1 MRTVSSQTCHAWPSR
16 KGIVNVEAFFC
27 RCFGLDAREAR
38 QERDRAIQQRKEA
51 EEAKRVA
58 EEERD
63 AARKAQED
71 AEASEA
77 YAKQQADVFQQARI
91 KAEMRQ
97 RKAEEQVRKKQRK
110 VQSLQRMLA
119 EIGAESDS
127 DAPPDERAPAFFV
140 NEDGT
145 KVPRPRT
152 RKERMGMA
160 FREAESA
167 RYELRLGM
175 ARGCL
180 EWEVPIENTQATASV
195 PENSNVCKKALYEVL
210 SGTSTTVVSS
220 LSSVAVDCRS
230 ASSRDCVAMAVT
242 FVSLLLLFLDF
253 DYDHLQKSIVRIETV
268 GASFDWFRPFNPRDG
283 LVSLGSGFIVQTEPY
298 ILIAT
303 NQHVINDALR
313 VQIQLL
319 LHSQAK
325 WDVNIVSACPKFD
338 LALLTLK
345 SDKEFK
351 ADLAKAG
358 IQLEALTLSKKVAE
372 MGQDVVA
379 LGFPLGQNSLK
390 ISKGNVAGNEF
401 VNSNL
406 CIQSTA
412 PISPGNSGGPL
423 LDDAGSEVLGVN
435 FAGATRGENIN
446 YVIPAFRVQA
456 LVNLHLKEQHGAPWR
471 RLGFRTPGH
480 GLTTVHPNQALAVRK
495 LPEDGVYIGRVRQ
508 DGFMSKAQPEIRPGS
523 MLVAVNGKALD
534 GFGKADIKELM
545 LGKER
550 SKCMSCSPLC
560 YYALLEALEA
570 DQAALDDLFF
580 IQPDL
585 EAEVSFETCFRGAKH
600 LHKVSTIRT
609 ADFDKGIRYVDE
621 PVTEGLPQQYEIFGD
636 IGVMSM
642 TQNHVGEALARTGSP
657 RISRWLLPDKASEP
671 RLMVIYVRPGSY
683 ASEVIGEGSAVE
695 KDLCSRQSELKL
707 THLFI
712 ETTGV
717 ADPQPFIRVFENEH
731 FAQYFALKAVIC
743 VVDLQ
748 RVRNI
753 LNEPKETFG

>member
-1 MRTVSSQTCHAWPSR
+1 
-16 KGIVNVEAFFC
+16 
-27 RCFGLDAREAR
+27 
-38 QERDRAIQQRKEA
+38 
-51 EEAKRVA
+51 
-58 EEERD
+58 
-63 AARKAQED
+63 
-71 AEASEA
+71 
-77 YAKQQADVFQQARI
+77 
-91 KAEMRQ
+91 
-97 RKAEEQVRKKQRK
+97 
-110 VQSLQRMLA
+110 
-119 EIGAESDS
+119 
-127 DAPPDERAPAFFV
+127 
-140 NEDGT
+140 
-145 KVPRPRT
+145 
-152 RKERMGMA
+152 
-160 FREAESA
+160 
-167 RYELRLGM
+167 
-175 ARGCL
+175 
-180 EWEVPIENTQATASV
+180 
-195 PENSNVCKKALYEVL
+195 
-210 SGTSTTVVSS
+210 
-220 LSSVAVDCRS
+220 
-230 ASSRDCVAMAVT
+230 MAVT
-242 FVSLLLLFLDF
+242 FVSLLLLFLVEGLGLKFSDKQDF
-253 DYDHLQKSIVRIETV
+253 DYDHLQRSIVRIETV

-456 LVNLHLKEQHGAPWR
+456 LVNLHLKEQLGAPWR

-480 GLTTVHPNQALAVRK
+480 GLTTVHPNQALYNFTAGCK
-495 LPEDGVYIGRVRQ
+495 EGVYIGRVRQ

-545 LGKER
+545 LGK
-550 SKCMSCSPLC
+550 
-560 YYALLEALEA
+560 
-570 DQAALDDLFF
+570 AALDDLFF

-585 EAEVSFETCFRGAKH
+585 EAEVSFETCFRGTKR

-609 ADFDKGIRYVDE
+609 PDFDKGIRYVDE
-621 PVTEGLPQQYEIFGD
+621 PVTEGLTQQYEIFGD

-695 KDLCSRQSELKL
+695 KVNGRVVRTLEDFRKAIVPDAKDDIWTLETDLGLLLATPFKATLSAQLVSGAAEPYLL
-707 THLFI
+707 TPGI
-712 ETTGV
+712 KQ
-717 ADPQPFIRVFENEH
+717 A
-731 FAQYFALKAVIC
+731 ALKIGHSEHSVKSANTTQGTRTTTSTPKAIT
-743 VVDLQ
+743 
-748 RVRNI
+748 
-753 LNEPKETFG
+753 PKEEEQDADDGFSWFDWLSLLKESRANATGISSEFLRRTALLQSPAVKAAGPLEVKNFKSGRGWETGDAQAASFA